1 MNNARHPKRDPNQS
15 RVSEN
20 MILLSV
26 TKNKNKT
33 KQNKTDNPPELL
45 IMCHKRKYTRGHLIV
60 CLETQKQVRQYFSQ
74 LEIRF
79 N

>member
-26 TKNKNKT
+26 TKKQKQKN
-33 KQNKTDNPPELL
+33 QNKTDNPPELL
-45 IMCHKRKYTRGHLIV
+45 IMCHKRIHERPSN
-60 CLETQKQVRQYFSQ
+60 CLFRDPEASASIFFPVGDS
-74 LEIRF
+74 L
-79 N
+79 